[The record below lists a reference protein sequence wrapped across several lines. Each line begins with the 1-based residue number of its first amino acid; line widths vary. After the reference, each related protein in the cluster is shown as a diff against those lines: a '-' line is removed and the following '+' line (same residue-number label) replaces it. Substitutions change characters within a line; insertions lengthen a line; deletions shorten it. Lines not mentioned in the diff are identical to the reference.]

1 MGMLN
6 SRDKRELKINQRRIL
21 MDSIELGIPSPE
33 QIRSWGERRL
43 PNGRLVGEVKNSKTV
58 NYKKFTSLRDGLF
71 CERIF
76 GPVENF
82 VCACGKRQPRIDV
95 KFCEKCEVEYTTNHT
110 RRYRLGYIQL
120 VSAATHIWF
129 LKGRPS
135 YLSLFLGKRK
145 KRVVAV
151 AYCNGYLVEQGFPN
165 IKNLSSS
172 FTRRHHGT
180 AIYEGDNLNIV
191 KSTVEIKKTT
201 QLSGNS
207 HYPNPNEF
215 TSPLESEKGLYRER
229 MNPSAPYQDSNGS
242 TFSFIKTPRPSLPP
256 KLVASPHH
264 QRCSPMATP
273 GEHLTFKEKEN
284 TTLPEVG
291 ASNESQK
298 PEKRFHLVKEQVKN
312 KGNTLLQR
320 HEVLTQ
326 RGRIHLDNSYNFAKR
341 PPFEDAPSTSPPEV
355 VGVRLWRS
363 PKVKAK
369 AQFRV
374 ASSYAQAQT
383 LPFLPTLVCRYN
395 LRDELIDYL
404 NSYPFKEDIPLPL
417 YCGETRWRSL
427 RDIHNFMAEQP
438 LRGLKQSSENETL
451 QAETPHNLN
460 DAQVNLEKNFHA
472 RPYDKPTSLKTINDT
487 NKEDWIDFN
496 SMNLDINEAVKNGK
510 PESMEREGDGKH
522 RFPKTGS
529 IQADKRVLYKSFSHL
544 PRMYALRSTPSKE
557 LPTLSLSLQE
567 TLGQRHEVLTRR
579 GRIPFSKL
587 KATTKTEEETQD
599 SGNINNVHA
608 FQSTPLLSSP
618 QTSLGSKQGLS
629 SFPSENLPEG
639 RKQGGEMISLS
650 PPPKVESSPL
660 GRRSSSVEGINKG
673 EAASSL
679 VDTKGVPS
687 VEGDR
692 TSFGGRRRLP
702 PKLVGADGAQIALL
716 KEPFEAHE
724 NTQNASTFSL
734 LTHNHQPPLVDRWKP
749 QANKKGRGKE
759 VENLPSIELTAIR
772 EILSYTGGGALQH
785 LLKRYNTHS
794 FATFLLSDLQ
804 DARLA
809 YQDMIKEVGDWPKR
823 RERKILNRFCRRIY
837 RTGRRLKIV
846 QLFLRNQ
853 RRPEW
858 MILSAVPVLPPDLRP
873 ILQMSETLVV
883 ASDLNNLYQRVIY
896 RNNRYH
902 KLRFIDFNLVTAIQ
916 RLVQDAVDR
925 LIENG
930 KGGSKPFYTPG
941 GRPLKSLS
949 DTLKGKK
956 GRFRLNLLG
965 KRVDFSGRSVIVVA
979 PHLKINECG
988 LPREMALELFHYFL
1002 VRQFMLKKRGST
1014 IVMAKMAIKQRSQGM
1029 WDMLRDLIYHHPV
1042 LLNRAPTLHR
1052 LGIQAF
1058 QPRLVLGSAI
1068 LLHPLVCSGF
1078 NADFD
1083 GDQMGVH
1090 LPLCFQAR
1098 AEAWDLLWSRNNLLS
1113 PATGQPMLV
1122 PSQDMVLGFYY
1133 MTTLPAYKKPD
1144 PKSFQT
1150 LDPPNRV
1157 LHLLES
1163 QQKNQ
1168 RQSRP
1173 PLVFAEGVAIQT
1185 SGESAE
1191 SYTTGRKERAQIKR
1205 RMLFQ
1210 DSHDVITAFHQGHI
1224 RLHTP
1229 LWLKCEATLEN
1240 NGDIETPL
1248 ELQLNS
1254 FGGVTQIYA
1263 KHMCEI
1269 DLATFSTTLLARTSV
1284 GRVMVNYVIS
1294 PYTAPL

>member
-33 QIRSWGERRL
+33 QILSWGERRL

-76 GPVENF
+76 GPVNNF

-172 FTRRHHGT
+172 FTRRDHG
-180 AIYEGDNLNIV
+180 AAVYEGDNLNII
-191 KSTVEIKKTT
+191 KNTVEIKKTT

-207 HYPNPNEF
+207 HYPDPNEF
-215 TSPLESEKGLYRER
+215 TSPLQSKKGLYRER
-229 MNPSAPYQDSNGS
+229 VNPSVQYQDSNGAP
-242 TFSFIKTPRPSLPP
+242 FSFIKTPRPSLPQ
-256 KLVASPHH
+256 KLFASP
-264 QRCSPMATP
+264 PPLVEANTDGVGLPPKVVP
-273 GEHLTFKEKEN
+273 GERLTFKEKEN
-284 TTLPEVG
+284 ATVPEVG

-298 PEKRFHLVKEQVKN
+298 PEKIFYPVKEEVKN

-320 HEVLTQ
+320 
-326 RGRIHLDNSYNFAKR
+326 IHLDNSYNLAKR
-341 PPFEDAPSTSPPEV
+341 PPFGDAPR
-355 VGVRLWRS
+355 G
-363 PKVKAK
+363 KAK
-369 AQFRV
+369 FRG

-383 LPFLPTLVCRYN
+383 LPFLPTLVCRHN

-404 NSYPFKEDIPLPL
+404 NSYPLKEDIPLPL

-427 RDIHNFMAEQP
+427 RDVHNFMAEQP
-438 LRGLKQSSENETL
+438 LRVLEQSSENETL
-451 QAETPHNLN
+451 QAQTRNNLN
-460 DAQVNLEKNFHA
+460 DAQVDLEKNFHA
-472 RPYDKPTSLKTINDT
+472 RPYYKPTSLKTINDT
-487 NKEDWIDFN
+487 NKEDSIDFN
-496 SMNLDINEAVKNGK
+496 SMNLDISEAGKKGK
-510 PESMEREGDGKH
+510 PQLMETEADRKH
-522 RFPKTGS
+522 RFTKTGG
-529 IQADKRVLYKSFSHL
+529 IQADKRLLYKSSSHL
-544 PRMYALRSTPSKE
+544 PSMYALRSTPSKE
-557 LPTLSLSLQE
+557 LPTLSLNLRDK
-567 TLGQRHEVLTRR
+567 LGL
-579 GRIPFSKL
+579 GIPFSKL
-587 KATTKTEEETQD
+587 KPTKKTKEEPQD
-599 SGNINNVHA
+599 SENINNVHA
-608 FQSTPLLSSP
+608 FQLTPLLSDP
-618 QTSLGSKQGLS
+618 QSSLGSKQGLS
-629 SFPSENLPEG
+629 SFPSQTIPEEG
-639 RKQGGEMISLS
+639 YRRGEVTPLS
-650 PPPKVESSPL
+650 PPPKVEPSPSPSSPPL
-660 GRRSSSVEGINKG
+660 VEGITNGEEASPLVDSRGVRPIEGERREVAITKG
-673 EAASSL
+673 E
-679 VDTKGVPS
+679 
-687 VEGDR
+687 
-692 TSFGGRRRLP
+692 
-702 PKLVGADGAQIALL
+702 GAQVAFL
-716 KEPFEAHE
+716 KEPPEAHE
-724 NTQNASTFSL
+724 NNQNASTFSL
-734 LTHNHQPPLVDRWKP
+734 LTHSP
-749 QANKKGRGKE
+749 QAKKKGRGKE
-759 VENLPSIELTAIR
+759 VENFPSIELTAVR

-785 LLKRYNTHS
+785 LLKRYNMHS

-804 DARLA
+804 DARVA
-809 YQDMIKEVGDWPKR
+809 YQDMIKGVGHWPNR
-823 RERKILNRFCRRIY
+823 GERKILNRLCRRIY

-1133 MTTLPAYKKPD
+1133 MTTLPAYKNPD
-1144 PKSFQT
+1144 LKSFQT

-1157 LHLLES
+1157 SRLPES
-1163 QQKNQ
+1163 QQNNQ
-1168 RQSRP
+1168 RKSH
-1173 PLVFAEGVAIQT
+1173 VIQT
-1185 SGESAE
+1185 NVEPAELYNTGKKESD
-1191 SYTTGRKERAQIKR
+1191 QIKR

-1210 DSHDVITAFHQGHI
+1210 DSHDVITAFHQGRI

-1229 LWLKCEATLEN
+1229 LWLKCQGTLEN
-1240 NGDIETPL
+1240 NGDLETPL

-1263 KHMCEI
+1263 NHTCEI

-1294 PYTAPL
+1294 PDGSPL